1 MAGFEVDPLVDLEY
15 EEDHPYKELL
25 DEANKREFTELE
37 NSHCITVG
45 EDAEGLPVIVFVP
58 RLGFEYTNC
67 TNDREK
73 DHHLKRM
80 LLLFIKKADPIV
92 SQRYT
97 LIYAHTSLSILSQ
110 QPLVYK
116 YYKMLPRAYKKNV
129 HKVFVLHPTF
139 LIKTFFEMGVRWF
152 VKDKFFKKLNFV
164 RSLAELQLKLPPRC
178 TVMPPSL
185 LLYEH
190 TDNVSKT
197 ANASSLI
204 STSDSTLEYG
214 SLFDVF
220 DSAVHTI
227 PLVME
232 CMVYLRESNA
242 YSVQGI
248 FRLSMDESVRVLLK
262 DRLSR
267 SAVDKILIGK
277 RGEEGGREALGVS
290 AVDPSLSEDTSST
303 ERESTQSSPS
313 SRFTWSSSPKV
324 ADKTAGDSSDDLPI
338 LVVEGVHNVA
348 GTLKTCFAMLTEP
361 LFTFGV
367 YNALLQC
374 TKNFLASK
382 DLGKWD
388 KQMDDAVCTMPMAH
402 IHTLKTLLR

>member
-1 MAGFEVDPLVDLEY
+1 MAGFEEDPLVELQY
-15 EEDHPYKELL
+15 EQDDPYTELL

-80 LLLFIKKADPIV
+80 LLLFIKKADRIV

-97 LIYAHTSLSILSQ
+97 LVYAHTSLSILSQ

-152 VKDKFFKKLNFV
+152 VKEKFFKKLNFV
-164 RSLAELQLKLPPRC
+164 KSLAELQCKLPPRC
-178 TVMPPSL
+178 TVMSPSL

-190 TDNVSKT
+190 MDNCGK
-197 ANASSLI
+197 SSPGTSPVI
-204 STSDSTLEYG
+204 STSENSLEYG
-214 SLFDVF
+214 SLFDLF
-220 DSAVHTI
+220 DSAVKTI
-227 PLVME
+227 PLVYE
-232 CMVYLRESNA
+232 CMLYLKEMNA
-242 YSVQGI
+242 YSMQGI

-267 SAVDKILIGK
+267 CAVDKILIGK
-277 RGEEGGREALGVS
+277 KGECAGREALG
-290 AVDPSLSEDTSST
+290 LSIIDQSEGTTGTSSSL
-303 ERESTQSSPS
+303 RESTDSSSS
-313 SRFTWSSSPKV
+313 SRFTWTSKPSEKEA
-324 ADKTAGDSSDDLPI
+324 ADTSDEIPI

-367 YNALLQC
+367 YDALIASTKLYLQ
-374 TKNFLASK
+374 SK
-382 DLGKWD
+382 DVNKWD
-388 KQMDDAVCTMPMAH
+388 KTVDNAVGTMPLAH
-402 IHTLKTLLR
+402 IHTLRTLLR